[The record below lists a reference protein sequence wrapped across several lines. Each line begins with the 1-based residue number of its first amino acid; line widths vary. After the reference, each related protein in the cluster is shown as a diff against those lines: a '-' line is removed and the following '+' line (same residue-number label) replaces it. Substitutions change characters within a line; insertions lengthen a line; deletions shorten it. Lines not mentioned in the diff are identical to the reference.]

1 VAEENGGGLVRLDDF
16 DGELDE
22 EWQGARGGKVFDK
35 NGEEVGTVEEVY
47 VWGQAEAAHLIK
59 AEVDGQHV
67 LIPILIPT
75 DAVTTVTENG
85 VEVEENKEV
94 ILEAPEHDSDE
105 VPDPE
110 AVRDAY
116 AHYGY
121 TDQISVGTE

>member
-1 VAEENGGGLVRLDDF
+1 VAEGNGGGLVRLDDF
-16 DGELDE
+16 EGELDE

-35 NGEEVGTVEEVY
+35 NGEEVGTVEEIY

-67 LIPILIPT
+67 LIPT
-75 DAVTTVTENG
+75 DAVTTVTDEG
-85 VEVEENKEV
+85 VEVEETREV
-94 ILEAPEHDSDE
+94 ILESPGHDSDE

-110 AVRDAY
+110 TVGEAY

-121 TDQISVGTE
+121 TDQISLGTG